1 MKGNP
6 QPWIDD
12 LSGAINKKAKDD
24 EDATGI
30 DIEMRTN
37 EAGEII
43 QQTKTN
49 KGTSDVEN
57 TRPQREAWCT
67 CDVKYREL
75 TEAEKDDLRDEARE
89 MNYSGTIY
97 HLFMSRCMDEEL
109 APPEVSPISA
119 QTLLDNRSTTEVPA
133 QYEEGEYIDP
143 HMRVGLDNF
152 GVPLIEMYIPSNTL
166 DEKAVS
172 LSLGS
177 FPFDGRWIDIAF
189 PQSYQPEPA
198 DLTLRP
204 PEYSTS
210 NPDKTLREVGALV
223 IMKYSNIT
231 QSDINN
237 MVSSEAIAGRPWGD
251 SQPAIVN
258 VPNAPAT
265 AFVYPYNS
273 TLLLFQGEI
282 LDINDALIPLHFLLT
297 DYSNNISGT
306 PPVAY
311 GQGYFT
317 GNLLTDLSSVI
328 DNLPDSKLGG
338 TPEGMGHSMYFPQ
351 DTDDSNSAAL
361 LFEQGDVALW
371 EAFRPNTA
379 EFAWREL
386 LRDAGLF

>member
-1 MKGNP
+1 
-6 QPWIDD
+6 
-12 LSGAINKKAKDD
+12 
-24 EDATGI
+24 
-30 DIEMRTN
+30 MRTN

-49 KGTSDVEN
+49 KGTSDEEN
-57 TRPQREAWCT
+57 SRPQREAWCT

-75 TEAEKDDLRDEARE
+75 TEAEKDDLRDELRE
-89 MNYSGTIY
+89 KNYPGTIY

-109 APPEVSPISA
+109 APPEVSAISA
-119 QTLLDNRSTTEVPA
+119 QTLFSNQSTTEVPV

-143 HMRVGLDNF
+143 HMRVALDNF

-177 FPFDGRWIDIAF
+177 FPFDGRWLDIAF

-210 NPDKTLREVGALV
+210 NPDDTMRQVGVLV
-223 IMKYSNIT
+223 EMQYSNIT

-265 AFVYPYNS
+265 ALVYPYNP
-273 TLLLFQGEI
+273 TLLLFQGEPSG
-282 LDINDALIPLHFLLT
+282 INDAIIPLHNLLT
-297 DYSNNISGT
+297 SYSNNIGGI
-306 PPVAY
+306 PRIPY
-311 GQGYFT
+311 RQGYFT
-317 GNLLTDLSSVI
+317 ANLLTDLSSII

-338 TPEGMGHSMYFPQ
+338 TPEGMRHTIFFAEGE
-351 DTDDSNSAAL
+351 TEANAAAL
-361 LFEQGDVALW
+361 LFEQGDVVIWADY
-371 EAFRPNTA
+371 RPTTA
-379 EFAWREL
+379 DRAWIDL
-386 LRDAGLF
+386 QKDAGLY